1 MRFFKVSTF
10 SLLLLIVLFIHQ
22 IAPAQSGKGEGTGR
36 RTTTLNVIVR
46 APENKQITKE
56 DFELYDASVLQEIET
71 FYRVDAG
78 SRIVLMIDD
87 SSNLRAETEVLQKV
101 VTAIINELYE
111 DDQMMVIGY
120 NESAEIIE
128 DMTPELTK
136 LQSCTTKLT
145 RKGFP
150 NLFDALVAVADS
162 LVQQAKTGIE
172 KRAIIL
178 ISDGYDSESKTKF
191 DDTMKVL
198 QDENILLYAIKT
210 PDRTRGALLRDKPKP
225 PVALQKLTAGT
236 GGSIYPFEKFEEAA
250 KAISDDLRKNW
261 YRLTYSP
268 VGINTLNTRRLLIV
282 PNEKTVQL
290 HIKDSH
296 PGKYK

>member
-1 MRFFKVSTF
+1 MRFYKALSIA
-10 SLLLLIVLFIHQ
+10 LLLFTFLSFNL

-36 RTTTLNVIVR
+36 RSTTLNVIVR
-46 APENKQITKE
+46 APENKQINKD
-56 DFELYDASVLQEIET
+56 DFELYDASVLQEVES

-101 VTAIINELYE
+101 VKAIIDELYE

-128 DMTPELTK
+128 DMTPELSK
-136 LQSCTTKLT
+136 LQACTTKLT

-150 NLFDALVAVADS
+150 NLFDALVAVSDS
-162 LVQQAKTGIE
+162 LVHQAKTGIE

-191 DDTMKVL
+191 DDTLKVL
-198 QDENILLYAIKT
+198 QDENILLYAIKP

-225 PVALQKLTAGT
+225 PVALDKLTGGT
-236 GGSIYPFEKFEEAA
+236 GGSIYPFEKYEEAA

-268 VGINTLNTRRLLIV
+268 VGINTLNMRRLLIV
-282 PNEKTVQL
+282 PNDKSVEL

>member
-1 MRFFKVSTF
+1 MRLFKGF
-10 SLLLLIVLFIHQ
+10 SIALVILPVLLINLIV
-22 IAPAQSGKGEGTGR
+22 PAQSGKGEGTGR
-36 RTTTLNVIVR
+36 RNVTLNVIVR
-46 APENKQITKE
+46 APENKQVTKE
-56 DFELYDASVLQEIET
+56 DFELYDASVLQEVES

-101 VTAIINELYE
+101 VKAIIDELYE

-120 NESAEIIE
+120 NENAEIIE

-136 LQSCTTKLT
+136 LQACTAKLT

-162 LVQQAKTGIE
+162 LVHQAKTGIE

-191 DDTMKVL
+191 DDTLKVL

-225 PVALQKLTAGT
+225 PVALDKLTSGT
-236 GGSIYPFEKFEEAA
+236 GGSIYTFEKFEEAA

-261 YRLTYSP
+261 FRLTYSP
-268 VGINTLNTRRLLIV
+268 AGINTLNMRRLLIV
-282 PNEKTVQL
+282 PNEKNVEI

>member
-1 MRFFKVSTF
+1 MRLFKVF
-10 SLLLLIVLFIHQ
+10 SIAMVILPVLFISL
-22 IAPAQSGKGEGTGR
+22 IVPAQSGKGEGTGR
-36 RTTTLNVIVR
+36 RSTTLNVIVR
-46 APENKQITKE
+46 APENKQVTKE
-56 DFELYDASVLQEIET
+56 DFELYDASVLQEVDS

-87 SSNLRAETEVLQKV
+87 SSNLRAETDVLQKV
-101 VTAIINELYE
+101 VKAVIDELYE

-120 NESAEIIE
+120 NENAEIIE

-136 LQSCTTKLT
+136 LEACTTKLM

-162 LVQQAKTGIE
+162 LVHQAKTGIE

-191 DDTMKVL
+191 DETLKVL

-225 PVALQKLTAGT
+225 PAALDKLTSGT
-236 GGSIYPFEKFEEAA
+236 GGSIYTFEKYEEAA

-268 VGINTLNTRRLLIV
+268 VGINTLNMRRLLIV
-282 PNEKTVQL
+282 PNEKSVEI

>member
-1 MRFFKVSTF
+1 MRLFKVF
-10 SLLLLIVLFIHQ
+10 SVTVLLLAVLFINMS
-22 IAPAQSGKGEGTGR
+22 APAQSAKGTGSGR
-36 RTTTLNVIVR
+36 RSTTLNVIVR
-46 APENKQITKE
+46 APENKQISKE
-56 DFELYDASVLQEIET
+56 DFELYDASVLQEVET

-87 SSNLRAETEVLQKV
+87 SSNLRAESEVLQKAV
-101 VTAIINELYE
+101 AAIINELYE

-120 NESAEIIE
+120 NENAEIIE

-136 LQSCTTKLT
+136 LQACTTKLT

-198 QDENILLYAIKT
+198 QDENILLYALKT

-225 PVALQKLTAGT
+225 PKALEKLTSGT
-236 GGSIYPFEKFEEAA
+236 GGSIYTFEKYDEAA

-261 YRLTYSP
+261 YRLIYSP
-268 VGINTLNTRRLLIV
+268 VGINTLIARRLLIV
-282 PNEKTVQL
+282 PNDKNVVLQ
-290 HIKDSH
+290 IKDSH
-296 PGKYK
+296 SGKYK

>member
-1 MRFFKVSTF
+1 MRLFKVF
-10 SLLLLIVLFIHQ
+10 SIAVVILPVLLIHLIV
-22 IAPAQSGKGEGTGR
+22 PAQSGKGEGTGR
-36 RTTTLNVIVR
+36 RSTTLNAIVR
-46 APENKQITKE
+46 APENKQVTKE
-56 DFELYDASVLQEIET
+56 DFELYDASVLQEVES

-87 SSNLRAETEVLQKV
+87 SSNLRAETDVLQKV
-101 VTAIINELYE
+101 VKAVIDELYE

-120 NESAEIIE
+120 NENAEIIE

-136 LQSCTTKLT
+136 LEACTTKLT

-162 LVQQAKTGIE
+162 LVHQAKTGIE

-191 DDTMKVL
+191 DDTLKVL

-225 PVALQKLTAGT
+225 PAALDKLTSGT

-268 VGINTLNTRRLLIV
+268 VGINTLNMRRLLIV
-282 PNEKTVQL
+282 PNEKSVEI

>member
-1 MRFFKVSTF
+1 MLWLRNASFVFCG
-10 SLLLLIVLFIHQ
+10 LLLLFANLMV
-22 IAPAQSGKGEGTGR
+22 PAQSGKGTGTGR
-36 RTTTLNVIVR
+36 RTVTLNAIVR

-56 DFELYDASVLQEIET
+56 DFELYDASILQEVES

-87 SSNLRAETEVLQKV
+87 SSNMRIESDVLQKV
-101 VTAIINELYE
+101 VKAIIDELYE

-128 DMTPELTK
+128 DMTPELSR
-136 LQSCTTKLT
+136 LQACTTKLT

-162 LVQQAKTGIE
+162 LVQQAKTGVE

-191 DDTMKVL
+191 DDTLKML
-198 QDENILLYAIKT
+198 QDENILLYVLKA

-225 PVALQKLTAGT
+225 PIALEKLTGGT
-236 GGSIYPFEKFEEAA
+236 GGSIFAFDKYADAA
-250 KAISDDLRKNW
+250 KTIADDLRKNW

-268 VGINTLNTRRLLIV
+268 VGVNTLNERRLLIV
-282 PNEKTVQL
+282 PDDKNVEI
-290 HIKDSH
+290 HIKGSH

>member
-1 MRFFKVSTF
+1 MRLLKGF
-10 SLLLLIVLFIHQ
+10 SIAVLLLPILFINM
-22 IAPAQSGKGEGTGR
+22 IVPAQSAKGTGSGR
-36 RTTTLNVIVR
+36 RSTTLNVIVR

-56 DFELYDASVLQEIET
+56 DFELYDASVLQEVET

-87 SSNLRAETEVLQKV
+87 SSNLRAESEALQKAV
-101 VTAIINELYE
+101 AAIINELYE

-120 NESAEIIE
+120 NENAEIIE

-136 LQSCTTKLT
+136 LQACTTKLT

-191 DDTMKVL
+191 DDTLKVL
-198 QDENILLYAIKT
+198 QDENILLYALKT

-225 PVALQKLTAGT
+225 PKALEKLTAGT
-236 GGSIYPFEKFEEAA
+236 GGSIYNFEKFDEAA

-261 YRLTYSP
+261 YRLIYSP
-268 VGINTLNTRRLLIV
+268 LGINTLISRRLLIV
-282 PNEKTVQL
+282 PNDKGVAL

>member
-1 MRFFKVSTF
+1 MRVFKIS
-10 SLLLLIVLFIHQ
+10 SLALLLLPVLFIHQ

-36 RTTTLNVIVR
+36 RSTTLNVIVR
-46 APENKQITKE
+46 APENKQVTKE

-120 NESAEIIE
+120 NENAEIIE

-162 LVQQAKTGIE
+162 LVRQAKTGVE

-225 PVALQKLTAGT
+225 PVALQKLTSGT

-268 VGINTLNTRRLLIV
+268 IGINTLNTRRLLIV
-282 PNEKTVQL
+282 PNEKNIQL

>member
-1 MRFFKVSTF
+1 LILA
-10 SLLLLIVLFIHQ
+10 LLCVNLQVFG
-22 IAPAQSGKGEGTGR
+22 QSGKGEGTGR
-36 RTTTLNVIVR
+36 RSATLNVIVH
-46 APENKQITKE
+46 APEKKQISKE
-56 DFELYDASVLQEIET
+56 DFELYDASMIQEVET
-71 FYRVDAG
+71 FYKVDSG

-87 SSNLRAETEVLQKV
+87 SSNLRIEADALQKAV
-101 VTAIINELYE
+101 AAIINELYE

-120 NESAEIIE
+120 NEAAEIIE
-128 DMTPELTK
+128 DMTPDLTK
-136 LQSCTTKLT
+136 LQTCTTKLT

-162 LVQQAKTGIE
+162 LIHQAKTGIE

-191 DDTMKVL
+191 DDTLKLL
-198 QDENILLYAIKT
+198 QEENILLYAIKA

-225 PVALQKLTAGT
+225 PMVLTRLTSGT
-236 GGSIYPFEKFEEAA
+236 GGSVFPFENYAEAA
-250 KAISDDLRKNW
+250 KSISDDLRKNW

-268 VGINTLNTRRLLIV
+268 VGVNTLNARRLLIV
-282 PNEKTVQL
+282 PNEKNVEL